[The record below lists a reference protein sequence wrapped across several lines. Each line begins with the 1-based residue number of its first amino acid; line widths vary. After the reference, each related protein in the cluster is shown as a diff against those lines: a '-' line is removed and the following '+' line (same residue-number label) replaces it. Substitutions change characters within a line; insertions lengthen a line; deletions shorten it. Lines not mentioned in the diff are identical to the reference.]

1 MAEVFGTT
9 TEKFAGL
16 RDVLSAQL
24 DSGADVGASIAVV
37 HRDEMVVDIW
47 GGYADAEKTKPW
59 ERDTIVNVW
68 STTKTM
74 TFLVALML
82 ADRGQ
87 LDFNAPVATYWPEFA
102 ANGKENIQVRHLMS
116 HTAGLSGWADIE
128 PEGIADWDRST
139 ALLAAQAPWWT
150 PGEGSGYHL
159 VTQGHLIGEVVRRIT
174 GETIGTFFKREVAD
188 VLGADFHIGLPESE
202 EHRVS
207 LVIPPP
213 PLDASQLGISENS
226 VAYKSYTGPL
236 LDATYPQHR
245 WWRAAEIPAA
255 NGHGNARSVALV
267 QSIIAGRGQAR
278 GHRFFSEVTGD
289 VIFQS
294 QAHGI
299 DQVLGTEINFG
310 MGYGLASSIMPL
322 GARACYWGGY
332 GGSVIIMDQD
342 ADLTIAYMMNR
353 MDSVLTGDV
362 RGANVAFA
370 AAVAAMS

>member
-370 AAVAAMS
+370 AAVAAIS

>member
-1 MAEVFGTT
+1 MAEVFGMT

>member
-207 LVIPPP
+207 IVIPPP

-370 AAVAAMS
+370 AAVAAIS

>member
-1 MAEVFGTT
+1 MAEVFGMT

-207 LVIPPP
+207 IVITPP

-278 GHRFFSEVTGD
+278 GHRFFREVTGD

>member
-207 LVIPPP
+207 IVIPPP

-342 ADLTIAYMMNR
+342 ADLTIAYMRNR

>member
-207 LVIPPP
+207 IVIPPP